1 VADRDPADLG
11 VAARPGQAAAQDPP
25 RSSGPGSDPLGTSAS
40 ATRNTMATTSAQ
52 APARMRNHS
61 GVTAPPVAGTA
72 PARARVMGPATANP
86 ISPASSSRSSPN
98 RSPSSRRASMANP
111 PTIATTL
118 TRISTAVRAMA
129 SSLIALVLPGRA
141 AG

>member
-1 VADRDPADLG
+1 
-11 VAARPGQAAAQDPP
+11 
-25 RSSGPGSDPLGTSAS
+25 
-40 ATRNTMATTSAQ
+40 MATTSAQ

-72 PARARVMGPATANP
+72 PARARAMGPATANP
-86 ISPASSSRSSPN
+86 ISP
-98 RSPSSRRASMANP
+98 
-111 PTIATTL
+111 
-118 TRISTAVRAMA
+118 A